1 MGCMDRIFS
10 GIAERE
16 SSICA
21 GRSKPLRTS
30 QRWARGSPLNKAETL
45 EEIKRAEAEIPEM
58 KEAAA
63 RERDRIGRDARRE
76 SIEVRERLRREADER
91 AAAVVRAAE
100 AEIARD
106 RESVLA
112 KGRREADALRSAGM
126 ATVERGVEDRGG
138 H

>member
-45 EEIKRAEAEIPEM
+45 EEIKRAEAEIREM

-63 RERDRIGRDARRE
+63 RERDRIVRDARRE

-91 AAAVVRAAE
+91 AAAG
-100 AEIARD
+100 
-106 RESVLA
+106 
-112 KGRREADALRSAGM
+112 GRGAG
-126 ATVERGVEDRGG
+126 AGVGAGR
-138 H
+138 